1 VSPVKDK
8 IYPGSAAAVA
18 GIPDGA
24 TILLGGFGGVGVP
37 ENLLAAMADHPAR
50 ELTIV
55 SNHAGFGERGLAV
68 LFRQRKVRKL
78 ICTYAFHPTAFVFRE
93 IYMAGEIELEQIPQ
107 GTMAERIRAA
117 GAGIPAFY
125 TPTGAG
131 TQATEGKETRL
142 FGGREAIL
150 ELALPGDVAIVKA
163 HRADRMGN
171 LTYRGTAANFNPV
184 MAAAARLTLVETEII
199 VEPGEIA
206 PENVH
211 TPSVYVDRV
220 VLGEDLELRSEA

>member
-1 VSPVKDK
+1 
-8 IYPGSAAAVA
+8 
-18 GIPDGA
+18 
-24 TILLGGFGGVGVP
+24 
-37 ENLLAAMADHPAR
+37 
-50 ELTIV
+50 
-55 SNHAGFGERGLAV
+55 
-68 LFRQRKVRKL
+68 
-78 ICTYAFHPTAFVFRE
+78 
-93 IYMAGEIELEQIPQ
+93 
-107 GTMAERIRAA
+107 MAERIRAA

>member
-1 VSPVKDK
+1 MAQPIPTSR
-8 IYPGSAAAVA
+8 ILRRLLASGAHGRAAN
-18 GIPDGA
+18 
-24 TILLGGFGGVGVP
+24 LLGRIHPADVGPLLSDLGPDEIRTVVELLFRQQRA
-37 ENLLAAMADHPAR
+37 ENLLR
-50 ELTIV
+50 ELPFELLGDV
-55 SNHAGFGERGLAV
+55 MEALGDARLAEV
-68 LFRQRKVRKL
+68 LGRLEVDDV
-78 ICTYAFHPTAFVFRE
+78 A
-93 IYMAGEIELEQIPQ
+93 ELVDALP
-107 GTMAERIRAA
+107 
-117 GAGIPAFY
+117 
-125 TPTGAG
+125 
-131 TQATEGKETRL
+131 ETR
-142 FGGREAIL
+142 REAIL